1 MKNRILL
8 AALLLVSVLTVG
20 FSRQPQSRTQ
30 WEYHTENLG
39 QISDKK
45 LNELAGQGWELVATA
60 HVNEFNQFI
69 FKRPRQ

>member
-1 MKNRILL
+1 MKRSIPLV
-8 AALLLVSVLTVG
+8 ALLLACLLCLG
-20 FSRQPQSRTQ
+20 FYRAQTRTQ
-30 WEYHTENLG
+30 WEYRVENLG

-69 FKRPRQ
+69 FKRPK